1 MTRTDTIVVGTLV
14 LLLALVAGVIGAP
27 AILPPAPGTAS
38 GPPASGD
45 PLPGADRPYVEGV
58 MGAAVS
64 VSPLTARTQVD
75 RDLVALVFA
84 GLVRNGPAGS
94 VVPDLAESWTVD
106 DEGKTWTVVI
116 RDDATWHDGEPVTSA
131 DVAFTVDTLKNA
143 DHRGPAASS
152 WREVTVGTPDP
163 RVVTF
168 TLETPLGGFLQALT
182 QPIAPAHILGDVPV
196 GILPDHPFGRQPV
209 GAGPFSLVELTE
221 TGATLVPALAIA
233 QDPDATSDPS
243 ARPTDSLVTPG
254 PTLRPE
260 RPLPYLAGIDMRFYT
275 DPAALSADFR
285 AGRLDAVSGITPELA
300 AELGSTAGSRL
311 LRYPGS
317 TLTAVV
323 LNLRP
328 SHPEFAD
335 AKVRTALLQ
344 AIDRADII
352 ATAYAQSA
360 ASAPGPIPP
369 SSPLFD
375 PAADPPVAFDAA
387 AAEAALKDAG
397 WTRKDDG
404 WYLAGGKEPLAVEVL
419 SPTMATNRSLFD
431 AAASV
436 VEDWSA
442 IGLTVTHEALPP
454 GAFVTDRLATGDFRV
469 AVVDVIIGLDPDLYP
484 LLASS
489 QTLAG
494 GSNIAGLQDPALDAL
509 LVAARAP
516 GTDTERKAA
525 YAALQ
530 QRLATGKYLLPL
542 AFADEVVVAHETL
555 QGPAIRLVTDPS
567 DRFWDVL
574 TWRLAVDR

>member
-1 MTRTDTIVVGTLV
+1 
-14 LLLALVAGVIGAP
+14 
-27 AILPPAPGTAS
+27 
-38 GPPASGD
+38 
-45 PLPGADRPYVEGV
+45 

-84 GLVRNGPAGS
+84 GLVRNGPGGT
-94 VVPDLAESWTVD
+94 VVPDLAESWSVD
-106 DEGKTWTVVI
+106 DEGKTWTLII

-131 DVAFTVDTLKNA
+131 DVAYTVATLK
-143 DHRGPAASS
+143 DPDYGGPAATS
-152 WREVTVGTPDP
+152 WREVTVETPDP
-163 RVVTF
+163 RIVTF
-168 TLETPLGGFLQALT
+168 TLASPLGGFLQALT
-182 QPIAPAHILGDVPV
+182 QPIAPAHILGEVPAD
-196 GILPDHPFGRQPV
+196 ILPDHPFGRQPV
-209 GAGPFSLVELTE
+209 GAGPFTLVELSE
-221 TGATLVPALAIA
+221 AGASLVPAIA
-233 QDPDATSDPS
+233 TAEDPDETADPS
-243 ARPTDSLVTPG
+243 ARPTDSLATPG

-260 RPLPYLAGIDMRFYT
+260 RPLPYLAGIDLRFYT
-275 DPAALSADFR
+275 DPDALAADFR
-285 AGRLDAVSGITPELA
+285 AGRLDAASGITPELA
-300 AELGSTAGSRL
+300 AELGSTDGSRL
-311 LRYPGS
+311 VRYPGS

-335 AKVRTALLQ
+335 PKVRTALLQ

-352 ATAYAQSA
+352 ATAYARAA

-375 PAADPPVAFDAA
+375 PAADPPVACDAA
-387 AAEAALKDAG
+387 AAEGALKDAG

-404 WYLAGGKEPLAVEVL
+404 WYIPGGKEPLAIEVL
-419 SPTMATNRSLFD
+419 SPTMATNRSLVD

-436 VEDWSA
+436 VKDWAA

-454 GAFVTDRLATGDFRV
+454 VAFVTDRLATGDFQV

-516 GTDTERKAA
+516 GTDAERKAA
-525 YAALQ
+525 YTALQ
-530 QRLATGKYLLPL
+530 QRLATGRYLLPL
-542 AFADEVVVAHETL
+542 AFADEVVVARETL
-555 QGPAIRLVTDPS
+555 EGPDIRLVTDPS
-567 DRFWDVL
+567 DRVWDVL